1 MIETINPATGK
12 TIHQYTEMTDAEVAG
27 IIDATHLAFLKW
39 RTQDIKQRAA
49 HMQQLAKVLRN
60 NKNNYAELMAN
71 EMGKPLAQGLAE
83 IEKCAIAC
91 EHYAENSE
99 NYLKPR
105 EVKTEMAKSVV
116 LFQPLGIVFAIMP
129 WNFPFWQVI
138 RFAAPS
144 LMAGNAGLLK
154 HAPISTG
161 TALAIEH
168 AFLAAGFPENLFRAL
183 IISEEQAGIVIENA
197 KVKAVTLT
205 GSTGAGK
212 IVAAKAG
219 SALKK
224 SVLELGGS
232 DPYLILADA
241 DLENAAEECIKSRM
255 NNAGQ
260 SCIAAKRL
268 IAVEAIADEFTSL
281 IQEKLQKYKMGNPL
295 DANTNCGPLARRD
308 LRDKLHAQVEQS
320 VKLGAKLL
328 LGGSIPD
335 MDGFYY
341 PPTLLTNVSAGMPA
355 YDEELFGPVMSILH
369 AKNTDEA
376 IQIANST
383 SYGLGAAIFTE
394 DLALAEVIASEKIAA
409 GTCAINTMVASD
421 PRLPFGGIN
430 QSGYGRELSLEG
442 IHEFVNVKTINICS
456 PDERSSF
463 FRG

>member
-12 TIHQYTEMTDAEVAG
+12 TIHQYTEMTESEVTAV
-27 IIDATHLAFLKW
+27 IDATHLAFLKW
-39 RTQDIKQRAA
+39 RAVDFKQRASC
-49 HMQQLAKVLRN
+49 MQQLAKVLRK
-60 NKNNYAELMAN
+60 NKDEYAKLMAN
-71 EMGKPLAQGLAE
+71 EMGKPLAQGLGE

-91 EHYAENSE
+91 EHYAENAE
-99 NYLKPR
+99 NYLKRR
-105 EVKTEMAKSVV
+105 EVKTEMTKSYVITE
-116 LFQPLGIVFAIMP
+116 PLGIVFAIMP

-161 TALAIEH
+161 TALAIEK
-168 AFLAAGFPENLFRAL
+168 AFLEAGFPENLFRAL
-183 IISEEQAGIVIENA
+183 IISEDHADLVIA
-197 KVKAVTLT
+197 HPKVKAVTLT
-205 GSTGAGK
+205 GSTRAGK
-212 IVAAKAG
+212 SVAAKAG
-219 SALKK
+219 QALKK
-224 SVLELGGS
+224 TVLELGGS

-241 DLENAAEECIKSRM
+241 DLENAANECIKSRM

-268 IAVEAIADEFTSL
+268 IAVDAIADKFTAL
-281 IQEKLQKYKMGNPL
+281 IHAKLLSFKIGNPL

-308 LRDKLHAQVEQS
+308 LRDALQSQVQQS

-328 LGGSIPD
+328 LGGTIPD

-355 YDEELFGPVMSILH
+355 CDEELFGPVISIIN
-369 AKNTDEA
+369 AKNTDDA

-383 SYGLGAAIFTE
+383 NYGLGAAIFTE
-394 DLALAEVIASEKIAA
+394 DLALAEVIASEKIAT

-442 IHEFVNVKTINICS
+442 IHEFVNVKTINIK
-456 PDERSSF
+456 
-463 FRG
+463 